1 MMTTPYF
8 VIKNSD
14 DYIPLFV
21 TKISDDYTPFLLL
34 NMVMIYDYVIDAW
47 TARYS
52 LLYFPLAW
60 IVQMHAY
67 YMCITFYPM
76 FGRTLF

>member
-34 NMVMIYDYVIDAW
+34 NMVMIYDYVIDA
-47 TARYS
+47 
-52 LLYFPLAW
+52 
-60 IVQMHAY
+60 
-67 YMCITFYPM
+67 
-76 FGRTLF
+76 